1 MVPWDWSLKVL
12 HDTEIKARIHGV
24 QAIMQAFDI
33 IFCCFT
39 AFNHMDDL
47 SDKNNVMLQKA
58 AVLTAEGYVFAHE
71 ALFDFFYSHIFQIA
85 GKISSLSTRSEC
97 KW

>member
-1 MVPWDWSLKVL
+1 MAPWDWSLKIL

-39 AFNHMDDL
+39 SLNHTDDL
-47 SDKNNVMLQKA
+47 NDKNNAMLQKA
-58 AVLTAEGYVFAHE
+58 SVLTAEGYVFAH
-71 ALFDFFYSHIFQIA
+71 
-85 GKISSLSTRSEC
+85 
-97 KW
+97 